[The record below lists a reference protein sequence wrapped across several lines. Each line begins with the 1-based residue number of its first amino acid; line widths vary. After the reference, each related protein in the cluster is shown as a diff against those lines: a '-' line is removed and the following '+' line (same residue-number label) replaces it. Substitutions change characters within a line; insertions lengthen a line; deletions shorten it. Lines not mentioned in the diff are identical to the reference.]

1 MRTFC
6 EAANTVNRL
15 LQLKTHPFRLLL
27 YLEWILLIITVLGEL
42 PWEDIPYLE
51 RLLGESS
58 NTPKLLPYSWLLNI
72 LCIVG
77 FGLMGLRLP
86 QGTTVS
92 KWLYTALELG
102 IIWLVTALGSW
113 RISFLSPYLIVVIRS
128 CLIFKPT
135 GRLLATGLVFISFL
149 LSLVISVKDIPAI
162 QQELT
167 QPKPATLNEIR
178 IWFIISS
185 INTAFLFGLVLV
197 FVLMLV
203 NALLAERQSRQKLT
217 LAHDQLRQYALRIED
232 QATLQERNR
241 IAREIHDSLGH
252 AMTAQSIQLENA
264 LLFCHSNPDKTEAFL
279 TEAKQLVATA
289 LKEIR
294 QSVSRLR
301 SDSLQG
307 KTLEAA
313 LAILIED
320 FRKRT
325 NISPDCT
332 ISLTYPMSAE
342 VKTAIY
348 RIVQEALTNICKHS
362 DATQVTL
369 QLQTIHRH
377 LHLLIEDNGRGF
389 NLEQNTTGFG
399 LQGMQERTVALGGHF
414 KLASEIGKGCRITVD
429 IPLVKFLP

>member
-1 MRTFC
+1 M
-6 EAANTVNRL
+6 NRL
-15 LQLKTHPFRLLL
+15 LQIRTHPFRLLL
-27 YLEWILLIITVLGEL
+27 YLEWILLVITILGEL
-42 PWEDIPYLE
+42 PWENIPYLGT
-51 RLLGESS
+51 LLGESS

-86 QGTTVS
+86 RGTTAS

-113 RISFLSPYLIVVIRS
+113 HISFLSPYLIVVIRS

-149 LSLVISVKDIPAI
+149 LSLLISVKDLPAI
-162 QQELT
+162 QLELT
-167 QPKPATLNEIR
+167 QPKPITLNQIR
-178 IWFIISS
+178 IWFVINS

-217 LAHDQLRQYALRIED
+217 LAHNQLRQYALRIED

-252 AMTAQSIQLENA
+252 ALTAQSIQLENA
-264 LLFCHSNPDKTEAFL
+264 LLFCHSNPDKTQAFL
-279 TEAKQLVATA
+279 SEAKQLATVA

-294 QSVSRLR
+294 QSVSTLR

-307 KTLEAA
+307 INLESA
-313 LAILIED
+313 LATLTED
-320 FRKRT
+320 FCRRT
-325 NISPDCT
+325 NITPDCT
-332 ISLTYPMSAE
+332 ICLTHPVMAE
-342 VKTAIY
+342 VKTTIY
-348 RIVQEALTNICKHS
+348 RIVQEALTNISKHS
-362 DATQVTL
+362 DATQVIL
-369 QLQTIHRH
+369 QLQTTPEY
-377 LHLLIEDNGRGF
+377 LHLLVADNGRGF
-389 NLEQNTTGFG
+389 NPKQNTTGFG
-399 LQGMQERTVALGGHF
+399 LQGMRERTVALGGHF
-414 KLASEIGKGCRITVD
+414 KLVSEIGTGCRINVD
-429 IPLVKFLP
+429 IPLGKFLP

>member
-1 MRTFC
+1 M
-6 EAANTVNRL
+6 NRL

-27 YLEWILLIITVLGEL
+27 YLEWILLVITILGEL
-42 PWEDIPYLE
+42 PWESIPYLGT
-51 RLLGESS
+51 LLGESS

-72 LCIVG
+72 FCIVG

-86 QGTTVS
+86 RGTTVS

-149 LSLVISVKDIPAI
+149 LSLVISLKDLPAI
-162 QQELT
+162 QLELA
-167 QPKPATLNEIR
+167 QPRPVTLNQIR
-178 IWFIISS
+178 IWFIINS
-185 INTAFLFGLVLV
+185 INTAFLFGLVLI

-203 NALLAERQSRQKLT
+203 NALLAERQSRQKLA

-241 IAREIHDSLGH
+241 IAREMHDSLGH
-252 AMTAQSIQLENA
+252 ALTAQSIQLENA
-264 LLFCHSNPDKTEAFL
+264 LLFCHSNPDKTQAFL
-279 TEAKQLVATA
+279 SEARHLAAMA

-294 QSVSRLR
+294 QSISTLR
-301 SDSLQG
+301 SDPLQG
-307 KTLEAA
+307 RNLESAVATL
-313 LAILIED
+313 IDD

-325 NISPDCT
+325 NIAPDCT
-332 ISLTYPMSAE
+332 ICLARSVMAE

-348 RIVQEALTNICKHS
+348 RIVQEALTNISKHS

-369 QLQTIHRH
+369 QLQTTPEY

-389 NLEQNTTGFG
+389 NPEQNTTGFG
-399 LQGMQERTVALGGHF
+399 LQGMRERTVALGGHF
-414 KLASEIGKGCRITVD
+414 KLESEIETGCRITVD
-429 IPLVKFLP
+429 IPLAKFLP

>member
-1 MRTFC
+1 
-6 EAANTVNRL
+6 VNRL

-51 RLLGESS
+51 TLLGESY
-58 NTPKLLPYSWLLNI
+58 NRPKLLPYSWLLNI
-72 LCIVG
+72 FCIVG

-86 QGTTVS
+86 RGTTAS

-102 IIWLVTALGSW
+102 IIWLVNALGSW

-135 GRLLATGLVFISFL
+135 GRLLATGLIFISFL
-149 LSLVISVKDIPAI
+149 LSLVISVKDLPAI
-162 QQELT
+162 QLELT
-167 QPKPATLNEIR
+167 QPKPVTLNEIR

-217 LAHDQLRQYALRIED
+217 LAHDQLREYALRIED

-264 LLFCHSNPDKTEAFL
+264 LLFCHSNPDKTQAFL

-307 KTLEAA
+307 RTLESA
-313 LAILIED
+313 LATLIQD
-320 FRKRT
+320 FYKRT
-325 NISPDCT
+325 NITPDSK
-332 ISLTYPMSAE
+332 ISLTYPLTAE
-342 VKTAIY
+342 VMTAVY

-377 LHLLIEDNGRGF
+377 LHLLISDNGRGF
-389 NLEQNTTGFG
+389 NPEQNTTGFG

-414 KLASEIGKGCRITVD
+414 KLASEIGKGCRVTVE